1 MTETWFRLAAWA
13 TALPPEGRWLAAL
26 LTAVLVTSLVE
37 LSVSALLG
45 WGRRAAQRTA
55 TPLDDDLLARLTW
68 PGRWLGP
75 VLGVHAASQWF
86 DPSWLTGLCQLA
98 EALLLTYVGVA
109 SVEILVLESWLQR
122 RQGVQVPALVRQI
135 VIAVVYG
142 AVVLGIAGE
151 VFEVDLTPLLATGS
165 VTTVVVGLA
174 LQVPLSNLFAGIVL
188 HMDRHPRPGQWL
200 LLDGREALVTEIG
213 WRSSRLRTFTNDD
226 LVVPNV
232 TLLNAVLV
240 NYTEPDPLHGRTVEV
255 PTPLDLPP
263 RVFDGWVRD
272 VLKTVPGVVLVDDPR
287 TKTWLL
293 RIDDYCLRYA
303 VRFWVEE
310 FRRHDDA
317 ESELLKGLW
326 YRFHEEGY
334 SFPAPFQAIRVLDRV
349 PPAMAGLDPQRPPEG
364 SLRT

>member
-1 MTETWFRLAAWA
+1 MPELWLRWVAW
-13 TALPPEGRWLAAL
+13 TNALRPEGRWLAAL
-26 LTAVLVTSLVE
+26 LTAVVVTTLVE
-37 LSVSALLG
+37 LAVSALLRLG
-45 WGRRAAQRTA
+45 QRAAQRTS
-55 TPLDDDLLARLTW
+55 TPLDDDLIARLTW
-68 PGRWLGP
+68 PSRWLGP
-75 VLGVHAASQWF
+75 ILGIHLATSWF
-86 DPSWLTGLCQLA
+86 EPNWVAGLCQLG
-98 EALLLTYVGVA
+98 EALLLTYVVVA

-122 RQGVQVPALVRQI
+122 RQGVQVPALVRQV

-151 VFEVDLTPLLATGS
+151 VFELDLTPLLATGS

-200 LLDGREALVTEIG
+200 LLDGREAVVTEIG

-240 NYTEPDPLHGRTVEV
+240 NYTEPDPLHGRTIEV

-263 RVFDGWVRD
+263 KVFDGWVRD
-272 VLKTVPGVVLVDDPR
+272 ALKTVPGVVLVDDPR

-293 RIDDYCLRYA
+293 RIDDFCLRYGI
-303 VRFWVEE
+303 RFWVEE

-317 ESELLKGLW
+317 ESELLKALW

-334 SFPAPFQAIRVLDRV
+334 SFPAPFQAVRVLEQV
-349 PPAMAGLDPQRPPEG
+349 HPAMAGLDPQRR
-364 SLRT
+364 STDASRT